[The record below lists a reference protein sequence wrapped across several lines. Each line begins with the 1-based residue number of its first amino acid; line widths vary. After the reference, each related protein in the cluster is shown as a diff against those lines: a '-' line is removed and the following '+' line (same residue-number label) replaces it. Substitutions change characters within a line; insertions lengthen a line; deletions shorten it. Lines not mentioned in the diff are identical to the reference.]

1 MRLADK
7 HPLPVDLL
15 STTIKCLIIHLRK
28 TFVVRRLMMQKKTL
42 CVLWDSSGGK
52 LMSDGQ

>member
-42 CVLWDSSGGK
+42 CVVWDSSGGK
-52 LMSDGQ
+52 LMSDG